1 MKRLHTGVIVFD
13 TIDIICISFSVGS
26 CLAYL
31 MRKHKESRDVDPI
44 VTELKEKSPV
54 IAVSID
60 GKPLKLPLVRGGD
73 TLKGVK
79 GVSLAI
85 KSKRLAALISA
96 IVYAKRSQKLV
107 KLLQIYFAILNAS
120 LTSSVGLR
128 FAVGGSL
135 DYTQFILIAFPA
147 TAGGFLIGQVIAN
160 PLASVFLPLAILYG
174 RGIEDIPDPYE
185 KCKLLCKVAEEFHNK
200 QLAIDEMKNLNSLV
214 EDTSTALQLPLD
226 KVPLVCVEEKL
237 SLLQRFKLRKLIES
251 ERVQKRVQH
260 FNEFIKQFPECDADP
275 ETVYE
280 QVVEKIPE

>member
-1 MKRLHTGVIVFD
+1 MKRLHTGVILFD

-31 MRKHKESRDVDPI
+31 IRKHKESRDVDPI

-60 GKPLKLPLVRGGD
+60 GKPLKLPLVRGGE
-73 TLKGVK
+73 TLK

-85 KSKRLAALISA
+85 KSKRLAALIRA
-96 IVYAKRSQKLV
+96 IVNLKRMQKLF

-135 DYTQFILIAFPA
+135 DYTQFILITFPA
-147 TAGGFLIGQVIAN
+147 TAGGFLMGQVIAN
-160 PLASVFLPLAILYG
+160 PLASVFLPLAILFG
-174 RGIEDIPDPYE
+174 RGIEDIPDPSE
-185 KCKLLCKVAEEFHNK
+185 KCKLLCKVAEEFHKK
-200 QLAIDEMKNLNSLV
+200 QLAIEMKKLNSLV

-275 ETVYE
+275 EAVYE
-280 QVVEKIPE
+280 QVVEKITK

>member
-1 MKRLHTGVIVFD
+1 MKRLHTGVILFD
-13 TIDIICISFSVGS
+13 TIDIICISVSVGS
-26 CLAYL
+26 GLAYL
-31 MRKHKESRDVDPI
+31 IRKYKETSDVDPI

-60 GKPLKLPLVRGGD
+60 GKPLKLPLVRGGQI
-73 TLKGVK
+73 LE

-85 KSKRLAALISA
+85 KSKRLAALIRA
-96 IVYAKRSQKLV
+96 IVNAKRSQKLF

-128 FAVGGSL
+128 FALGGSL

-147 TAGGFLIGQVIAN
+147 TAGGFLMGQVIAN

-185 KCKLLCKVAEEFHNK
+185 KCKLLCKAAEEFHNK
-200 QLAIDEMKNLNSLV
+200 QLAIEMKKLNSLV

-275 ETVYE
+275 EAVYE
-280 QVVEKIPE
+280 QVVEKITE